1 MLQIGLLIVCAF
13 SATQARL
20 WQNPVLDGGDYP
32 DPGVIIVDGV
42 YYAATTTNNDKG
54 EKYPIHSST
63 DLQNWKLEGYIFNQS
78 NFPSYSRTNFEF
90 WAPELHKVGNEYRAY
105 FTTRDIVTNLLTIG
119 VATAPTVLGPYKVLD
134 RPLVSDL
141 TGDVLDATLI
151 QNNGS
156 LTLVWRGHLSL
167 WARNLTADG
176 LSFRD
181 NTTLEIMRNDIDWE
195 GTTVEGPWSVVHNGY
210 YYLFYSGNNFCSE
223 QYVVGVARSR
233 VSPIGP
239 FEKLPNP
246 ILVSNDIFK
255 GLGHGSVVRDT
266 DGEGWVFIY
275 HGWRTGQVCGSNF
288 RLMFTSSVEW
298 GDDDWP
304 KNIVI

>member
-1 MLQIGLLIVCAF
+1 MQRLCLVIAIFALGD
-13 SATQARL
+13 ARL
-20 WQNPVLDGGDYP
+20 WDNPVLEGGDYP

-42 YYAATTTNNDKG
+42 YYAATTTNNNEN

-63 DLQNWKLEGYIFNQS
+63 DLQNWKLEGYIFNET
-78 NFPSYSRTNFEF
+78 NFPSYSRSNFEF
-90 WAPELHKVGNEYRAY
+90 WAPEIHKVGGSYRAY

-119 VATAPTVLGPYKVLD
+119 VASAPTVLGPYTVLQ

-151 QNNGS
+151 KDNGN

-167 WARNLTADG
+167 WARNLTDDG
-176 LSFRD
+176 LYFKD
-181 NTTLEIMRNDIDWE
+181 DTIKEIMRNDIDWE
-195 GTTVEGPWSVVHNGY
+195 GTTVEGPWHITRNGY
-210 YYLFYSGNNFCSE
+210 HYLFYSGNNFCSE
-223 QYVVGVARSR
+223 DYVVGVARSR

-239 FEKLPNP
+239 FEKKAKP
-246 ILVSNDIFK
+246 ILVSTEKFK
-255 GLGHGSVVRDT
+255 GPGHGSIVPDT
-266 DGEGWVFIY
+266 DGNGLVFIY
-275 HGWRTGQVCGSNF
+275 HGWKAGQVCGSNW

-304 KNIVI
+304 LDIVI